1 MKNGS
6 IRYLLIGALLGTG
19 PAAHVLAAPSRGE
32 LLYTTHC
39 ISCHTAQIHWRDGRL
54 AKDWNSLLVNVRR
67 WQGNTGLGWS
77 EADIAEVAR
86 HLDETIYHYRQA
98 PDRVSL
104 PPPST
109 AHSTR
114 THLKKAEHESQ

>member
-6 IRYLLIGALLGTG
+6 IRYLLIGALLGAG
-19 PAAHVLAAPSRGE
+19 PTVHALAAPSRGE

-39 ISCHTAQIHWRDGRL
+39 ISCHTSQIHWRDGRL
-54 AKDWNSLLVNVRR
+54 AKDWNSLVVNVRR

-86 HLDETIYHYRQA
+86 HLDETIYHYPQA
-98 PDRVSL
+98 PGRASL
-104 PPPST
+104 P
-109 AHSTR
+109 
-114 THLKKAEHESQ
+114 Q